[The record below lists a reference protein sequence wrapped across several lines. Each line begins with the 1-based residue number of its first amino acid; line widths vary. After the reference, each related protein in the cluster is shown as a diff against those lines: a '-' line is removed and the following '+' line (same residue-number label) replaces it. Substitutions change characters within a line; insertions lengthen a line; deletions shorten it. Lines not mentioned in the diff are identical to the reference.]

1 MTKGKPFPKDIVEHW
16 PEVFGEIKLN
26 TVPLKY
32 LDSIIITFKDGKI
45 WEIKINKKE
54 KDLSWEQFEENVH
67 EMIQSYS
74 DSIDNIDFRLNTSK
88 VKKDIEKSTQQFL
101 KKKKL

>member
-16 PEVFGEIKLN
+16 PEIFGEIKLN
-26 TVPLKY
+26 TVPLEY

-45 WEIKINKKE
+45 WEIKINRKE
-54 KDLSWEQFEENVH
+54 KDLSWEQFEENIH
-67 EMIQSYS
+67 EMIQSYE

-88 VKKDIEKSTQQFL
+88 VKKDVEKSTQQFL

>member
-16 PEVFGEIKLN
+16 PEIFGEIKLN
-26 TVPLKY
+26 TVPLEY

-45 WEIKINKKE
+45 WEIKINRKE
-54 KDLSWEQFEENVH
+54 KNLSWEQFEKNIH
-67 EMIQSYS
+67 EMIQSYEE
-74 DSIDNIDFRLNTSK
+74 SIDNIDFKLNTSK

>member
-16 PEVFGEIKLN
+16 PEIFGEIKLN
-26 TVPLKY
+26 TVPLEY

-45 WEIKINKKE
+45 WEIKINRKE
-54 KDLSWEQFEENVH
+54 KNLSWEQFEKNIH
-67 EMIQSYS
+67 EMIQSYEE
-74 DSIDNIDFRLNTSK
+74 SIDNIDFKLNTSK
-88 VKKDIEKSTQQFL
+88 VKKDVEKSTQQFL